1 VTGEAAGRAD
11 TAAEAIRALNYA
23 TLPAAGTLTGPA
35 DVYDVVGALATL
47 TGRLPQILSQLQS
60 FLAGEHAA
68 GRVRIVDGPHT
79 GDPTAALAES
89 DRWLTCAAG
98 AADTLRHALEQ
109 AHAALSWTAGPDRS

>member
-1 VTGEAAGRAD
+1 MTGEAAGCAD

-47 TGRLPQILSQLQS
+47 TGRLPQALSQLQS

-68 GRVRIVDGPHT
+68 GRVRIVDGQHT
-79 GDPTAALAES
+79 SDPAAALA
-89 DRWLTCAAG
+89 DIQRWLTCAAS
-98 AADTLRHALEQ
+98 AADSLRQALEQ
-109 AHAALSWTAGPDRS
+109 AHTALSWTAGPNQP

>member
-1 VTGEAAGRAD
+1 MTGEAAGCAD

-23 TLPAAGTLTGPA
+23 TLPAAGTVAGPA

-47 TGRLPQILSQLQS
+47 TGRLPQALSQLQA

-79 GDPTAALAES
+79 GEPAAALAES
-89 DRWLTCAAG
+89 DRWLTCAAA
-98 AADTLRHALEQ
+98 AADSLRHALEQ
-109 AHAALSWTAGPDRS
+109 AHTVLSCTAGPEQP

>member
-1 VTGEAAGRAD
+1 MTGEAAGRAD

>member
-1 VTGEAAGRAD
+1 VTGEAARCTD

-47 TGRLPQILSQLQS
+47 TGRLPQVLSQLQA

-79 GDPTAALAES
+79 GDPAAALV
-89 DRWLTCAAG
+89 DVQQWLTCSSSR
-98 AADTLRHALEQ
+98 ADALREALEQ
-109 AHAALSWTAGPDRS
+109 VHAALSWTAGPNQP